1 MIKNITINTHSS
13 IRIEGRQVIY
23 FDPFKIENE
32 SHDADAIFITHDHFD
47 HFDPGSIVKVMRDDT
62 LLVMPRSSLRV
73 WSESGLISSQMVQM
87 DPGQSIDIFGFLI
100 ETIPA
105 YNIIKSFHPR
115 KKNWLGYVVTF
126 EGRRIYVAGDT
137 DLTPESKQVKCDI
150 AFVPA
155 GGKFTMNAL
164 KAAELVNIIHPEIA
178 VPTHYGDIVGKPG
191 DGRTFK
197 SAVRDDIVVPLLIRH
212 KKDTEPAK
220 VRTAP
225 PAAEAAEEAPAD
237 AAPETIAEAPA
248 ADAAAEAPAAEAVAE
263 APMESAPAALTAEVT
278 AEAPAAE
285 EPVEVFAADTAAEA
299 FEEAPAAEAA
309 EEEAIEFADEWAEP
323 TSEWA
328 EEPAAEEPV
337 DWAEPTAEYPA
348 EEPTEELPAPEG
360 AEGYEPAAE
369 EPAAEWDPEIPD
381 SVTMEKHGYEGG
393 VVYPHQFGVKVSD
406 QFPHR
411 IALDIGLTE
420 IAIRPQDLAAEISVV
435 TLQLLVSIKEG
446 LQGLI
451 VYDAVIIHEPDIVI
465 AHLIG

>member
-47 HFDPGSIVKVMRDDT
+47 HFDPESIVKVMRDDT

-155 GGKFTMNAL
+155 GGKFTMNSL

-197 SAVRDDIVVPLLIRH
+197 SAVRNDIVVPLLIRH

-225 PAAEAAEEAPAD
+225 PAAEAAEAVPAE

-248 ADAAAEAPAAEAVAE
+248 AEVVAEAPAAEVTVEAPAAEVAAE
-263 APMESAPAALTAEVT
+263 APMES
-278 AEAPAAE
+278 APAAE

-309 EEEAIEFADEWAEP
+309 AEEAVESAVEWAEP
-323 TSEWA
+323 TSEWTEEAAA
-328 EEPAAEEPV
+328 EEPADWTEPTAEYPADEPTEWAEPAAEPTAE
-337 DWAEPTAEYPA
+337 WAEPTAEYPA

-360 AEGYEPAAE
+360 AEEYEPAAE
-369 EPAAEWDPEIPD
+369 EPAAEWDPEI
-381 SVTMEKHGYEGG
+381 
-393 VVYPHQFGVKVSD
+393 
-406 QFPHR
+406 
-411 IALDIGLTE
+411 LD
-420 IAIRPQDLAAEISVV
+420 DWAEEPLEEDINR
-435 TLQLLVSIKEG
+435 KE
-446 LQGLI
+446 
-451 VYDAVIIHEPDIVI
+451 E
-465 AHLIG
+465 

>member
-47 HFDPGSIVKVMRDDT
+47 HFDPESIVKVMRDDT

-225 PAAEAAEEAPAD
+225 PAAEAAEEAPAE

-248 ADAAAEAPAAEAVAE
+248 AEVVAEAPAAEVAVEACCRGGE
-263 APMESAPAALTAEVT
+263 APYGSCGGVLSAEVHGGSAPGDALQRKN
-278 AEAPAAE
+278 
-285 EPVEVFAADTAAEA
+285 
-299 FEEAPAAEAA
+299 
-309 EEEAIEFADEWAEP
+309 
-323 TSEWA
+323 
-328 EEPAAEEPV
+328 
-337 DWAEPTAEYPA
+337 
-348 EEPTEELPAPEG
+348 L
-360 AEGYEPAAE
+360 
-369 EPAAEWDPEIPD
+369 
-381 SVTMEKHGYEGG
+381 
-393 VVYPHQFGVKVSD
+393 
-406 QFPHR
+406 
-411 IALDIGLTE
+411 
-420 IAIRPQDLAAEISVV
+420 
-435 TLQLLVSIKEG
+435 
-446 LQGLI
+446 
-451 VYDAVIIHEPDIVI
+451 
-465 AHLIG
+465 